1 MRTVVFFDTSGI
13 FFGVGELI
21 EPFQRSIK
29 GVHIFLTTAAT
40 VDMEPSPTLKLELSS
55 HPGSIRTVEA
65 FVAELA
71 ERFDI
76 ERQKYGDILTSLT
89 EAVNN
94 AINHGN
100 CNDARKKVKINL
112 IPSDCELTFRVSD
125 EGCGFDYKQIPD
137 PTVEENV
144 CQCGGRGVFLMC
156 HLTDRIAFINGGRT
170 VEMAFRL

>member
-1 MRTVVFFDTSGI
+1 MNSF
-13 FFGVGELI
+13 
-21 EPFQRSIK
+21 
-29 GVHIFLTTAAT
+29 
-40 VDMEPSPTLKLELSS
+40 PTLKLELSS

-71 ERFDI
+71 EKFNL

-100 CNDARKKVKINL
+100 CNDERKKVL
-112 IPSDCELTFRVSD
+112 IRLFRSDHELTFRVSD
-125 EGCGFDYKQIPD
+125 EGCGFDPRCIPD
-137 PTVEENV
+137 PTAQENL
-144 CQCGGRGVFLMC
+144 CTTGGRGVFLMC